1 MKCNYYLLF
10 SLTKSGNLRLS
21 EGKEITDN
29 REDTRIQKKEN
40 FDYSL
45 SHVVFVLDFIG
56 RRGKDV

>member
-45 SHVVFVLDFIG
+45 SRVVFVLDFIG